1 MEFWMLLAAGSA
13 LGWAFMV
20 LLDKFVVDSE
30 ISSAMGTG
38 GLHALF
44 NCLTVA
50 TVSLVLG
57 GFSFSVPVLAAGVVL
72 GVLYVLA
79 NYFWFSGVGEE
90 EVSRFAPVLSF
101 DVAFIALLSFVFLQQ
116 SFSLPVY
123 GGMALTIIGCVL
135 ISLENPLESFSKM
148 KSKWA
153 LIAALASAFTYS
165 VREVFFQHVSTGVDI
180 WNILFYYGILGA
192 LFSLT
197 LIYQAREDLKGKL
210 EGVEHMVLSGLISGG
225 SQAAF
230 FLAVSLGSASLVS
243 TITKTRFLI
252 IFFGA
257 TAISRLHPE
266 IMHEPLE
273 TRVLVQKLIATV
285 MIIIGVVAATSL

>member
-1 MEFWMLLAAGSA
+1 MELWMLLAAGSA
-13 LGWAFMV
+13 LGWAFVV

-30 ISSAMGTG
+30 IDSTKGTG
-38 GLHALF
+38 GLHAFF
-44 NCLTVA
+44 NCLAVTV
-50 TVSLVLG
+50 VSMVLG
-57 GFSFSVPVLAAGVVL
+57 GISFSVTFLMAGLVL

-101 DVAFIALLSFVFLQQ
+101 DVAFIALLSFFFLQQ
-116 SFSLPVY
+116 SFTLPVY
-123 GGMALTIIGCVL
+123 GGMALTIMGCVL
-135 ISLENPLESFSKM
+135 ISLENPLESLSKM

-153 LIAALASAFTYS
+153 LIAALAAAFTYS
-165 VREVFFQHVSTGVDI
+165 VREVFFQHVSSGVDI
-180 WNILFYYGILGA
+180 WNLLFYYGVFGA

-197 LIYQAREDLKGKL
+197 LVYQAREDLKGRL

-243 TITKTRFLI
+243 TITKTRFLV

-273 TRVLVQKLIATV
+273 TRVLVQKLVATL
-285 MIIIGVVAATSL
+285 MIIVGVVAATSL